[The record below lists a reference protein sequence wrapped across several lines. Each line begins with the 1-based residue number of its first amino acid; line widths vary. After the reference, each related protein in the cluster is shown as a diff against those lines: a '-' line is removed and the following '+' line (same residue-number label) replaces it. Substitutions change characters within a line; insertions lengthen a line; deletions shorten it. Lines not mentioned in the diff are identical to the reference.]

1 MAEAYTQ
8 TKLQH
13 LTEYVVKALNT
24 RVLDN
29 NIDAWQENA
38 KIVINGDDRG
48 HGIRIAEWQYNAVV
62 SIEGYPH
69 HLLDPRYLLAAVACW
84 ISEFDH
90 ERHDLELEDPTLAV
104 DVLDE
109 GTVDVTIELELSE
122 PIEMIPDPDGMIA
135 YQGETYRVQTVPIDV
150 AEEAEI
156 SHATDG

>member
-13 LTEYVVKALNT
+13 LTEYVVKVLNT

-84 ISEFDH
+84 ISEFDT
-90 ERHDLELEDPTLAV
+90 ERADLELQDPTLAI
-104 DVLDE
+104 DILDDD
-109 GTVDVTIELELSE
+109 TVDVTIELELSE
-122 PIEMIPDPDGMIA
+122 PIEMIPDPNGLIVF
-135 YQGETYRVQTVPIDV
+135 QGETYRVQTVPIDV